1 MNGYGENLLFHIA
14 YEGRRSVEVIQ
25 MLLEGNP
32 KKRTS
37 HVKNNKGQLPINI
50 VGYSNNAPV
59 EVVKLLLGV
68 SVGDRIEQL
77 RLQGWRIGV
86 EELVKDSKDLSVA
99 VKIGGNG
106 SFYIVIGIGHMDLE
120 DKLEEQVWVL
130 VT

>member
-14 YEGRRSVEVIQ
+14 CEGRRSVEAIQ

-37 HVKNNKGQLPINI
+37 HMKNNKGQLPINI

-68 SVGDRIEQL
+68 SVGNQIEQL
-77 RLQGWRIGV
+77 SLQGWRIGM
-86 EELVKDSKDLSVA
+86 EELVNAMTENEENKERIKRTQKIYEWLSK
-99 VKIGGNG
+99 
-106 SFYIVIGIGHMDLE
+106 
-120 DKLEEQVWVL
+120 
-130 VT
+130 